1 MDHGTIL
8 DCRQAVMCDATGANE
23 YWQGESNKK
32 LALAPKYYDYF
43 GEPFEGFLS
52 TFTWLWFDMFL
63 T

>member
-52 TFTWLWFDMFL
+52 TLTWL
-63 T
+63 